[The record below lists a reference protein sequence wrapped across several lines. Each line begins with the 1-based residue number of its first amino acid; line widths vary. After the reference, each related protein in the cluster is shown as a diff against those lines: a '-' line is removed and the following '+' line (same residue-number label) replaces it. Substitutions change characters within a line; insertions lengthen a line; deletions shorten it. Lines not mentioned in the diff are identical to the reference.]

1 MMAFFVYQFQK
12 EESIKMASVRKRG
25 KVYEY
30 RFETA
35 SVDGTR
41 KQITKSGFRTKQ
53 EALNQGALD
62 YNEYYRIGRVK
73 RNKEMSYADYLDFWI
88 DTYCNFNL
96 KYSTIVTYIN
106 IMKNDLK
113 PMLGRYSLLQID
125 TQILQKFINKIYVDK
140 NLSK

>member
-1 MMAFFVYQFQK
+1 
-12 EESIKMASVRKRG
+12 MASVRKRG

-41 KQITKSGFRTKQ
+41 KWITKSGFRTKQ

-96 KYSTIVTYIN
+96 KYSTIVTYLN
-106 IMKNDLK
+106 IMKNYLK

-140 NLSK
+140 NLSKWFDCF

>member
-12 EESIKMASVRKRG
+12 EESIKMVSVRKRG
-25 KVYEY
+25 KVYEQ

-35 SVDGTR
+35 STDGTR
-41 KQITKSGFRTKQ
+41 KWIAKSGFRTKQ
-53 EALNQGALD
+53 EVLNQGALD

-96 KYSTIVTYIN
+96 KYSTIVTYLN
-106 IMKNDLK
+106 IMKNYLK
-113 PMLGRYSLLQID
+113 PMLGRYLLLQID
-125 TQILQKFINKIYVDK
+125 TQILQGFINKIYVDK
-140 NLSK
+140 NL

>member
-1 MMAFFVYQFQK
+1 
-12 EESIKMASVRKRG
+12 MASVRKRG

-41 KQITKSGFRTKQ
+41 KWITKSGFRTKQ

-62 YNEYYRIGRVK
+62 
-73 RNKEMSYADYLDFWI
+73 
-88 DTYCNFNL
+88 CNFNL
-96 KYSTIVTYIN
+96 KYSTIVTYLN
-106 IMKNDLK
+106 IMKNYLK

-140 NLSK
+140 NLSKWFDCF